1 MLGLGAF
8 LYTIFISA
16 AWIMTI
22 YTLNFYYLSYQSR
35 HNQKHEKL
43 RHENIQL
50 NQDNALPVVT
60 IQLPL
65 FNEKYVARRLI
76 DAVCK
81 LDYPKH
87 KLQIQVIDDSDD
99 ETVELIKKRVD
110 EYQRKGFDI
119 VHLRRNQ
126 DRSGYKAGAL
136 KDGMK
141 YAKGEFIAIFDADFV
156 PPYWFL
162 KKTLGH
168 FVDPKVGLI
177 QCRWGHINENYSTL
191 TAAQAVSLDLHFLIE
206 QKAKSL
212 SHLFMNFNGTAGIWR
227 SSCINDAGGW
237 HTGTLVEDL
246 DLSYRAQMKGWKSLF
261 LEDVVVDAELPV
273 QMNAAKRQQFR
284 WAKGSIQVALK
295 LLLDLISERKLPV
308 DTKVQAFIQLT
319 RHVVHPLFLIQFIVF
334 PILLALDFKLYT
346 VSWAP
351 VTGLLIYVLMGPA
364 TYLYIIR
371 KIWGDKW
378 KDKAKQY
385 LFLIF
390 FATGISVNNTV
401 AVFDALLRHNSE
413 FLRTP
418 KFGIL
423 KKGDDWKDKEYVLPF
438 TKTTL
443 LEAFFGLYGCIAI
456 FISIFSRNPVFV
468 PIIAIQTVG
477 FIYIAYFSMLH
488 SSYNTRS
495 KTVQP
500 DLSRI
505 RMIAGQRDR
514 DKDVELLEVETNS
527 LNTIG
532 DVNVTTES
540 RCNKKGGK
548 NSMTSNSKIV
558 LVVLLG
564 FLAFGAAVA
573 YAGYQIT
580 IYPID
585 KALGYL
591 SRSQSA
597 QTPEMMTGYIKMIKA
612 LLPMKGNAVWS
623 FPNPRTDFGLIQ
635 DDLNAILSRT
645 QSLSSIER
653 NSAAYNT
660 GLEDLHGTLKIIE
673 SNLEEASPYLY
684 VSFTNVLLSC
694 VWITI
699 ILLMFFLIMKKRTKY
714 TEYNSA

>member
-43 RHENIQL
+43 RYENIQL

-126 DRSGYKAGAL
+126 NRSGYKAGAL

-191 TAAQAVSLDLHFLIE
+191 TAAQAVSLDFHFLIE

-295 LLLDLISERKLPV
+295 LLLDLIIERKLPV

-390 FATGISVNNTV
+390 FATGISVKRLFSKHSLDFT
-401 AVFDALLRHNSE
+401 D
-413 FLRTP
+413 
-418 KFGIL
+418 
-423 KKGDDWKDKEYVLPF
+423 VL
-438 TKTTL
+438 
-443 LEAFFGLYGCIAI
+443 
-456 FISIFSRNPVFV
+456 
-468 PIIAIQTVG
+468 Q
-477 FIYIAYFSMLH
+477 
-488 SSYNTRS
+488 
-495 KTVQP
+495 
-500 DLSRI
+500 
-505 RMIAGQRDR
+505 
-514 DKDVELLEVETNS
+514 
-527 LNTIG
+527 
-532 DVNVTTES
+532 
-540 RCNKKGGK
+540 
-548 NSMTSNSKIV
+548 
-558 LVVLLG
+558 
-564 FLAFGAAVA
+564 
-573 YAGYQIT
+573 
-580 IYPID
+580 
-585 KALGYL
+585 YL
-591 SRSQSA
+591 S
-597 QTPEMMTGYIKMIKA
+597 P
-612 LLPMKGNAVWS
+612 S
-623 FPNPRTDFGLIQ
+623 FPGI
-635 DDLNAILSRT
+635 
-645 QSLSSIER
+645 QSL
-653 NSAAYNT
+653 
-660 GLEDLHGTLKIIE
+660 
-673 SNLEEASPYLY
+673 
-684 VSFTNVLLSC
+684 FLL
-694 VWITI
+694 
-699 ILLMFFLIMKKRTKY
+699 
-714 TEYNSA
+714 

>member
-413 FLRTP
+413 FLR
-418 KFGIL
+418 
-423 KKGDDWKDKEYVLPF
+423 
-438 TKTTL
+438 
-443 LEAFFGLYGCIAI
+443 
-456 FISIFSRNPVFV
+456 
-468 PIIAIQTVG
+468 
-477 FIYIAYFSMLH
+477 
-488 SSYNTRS
+488 
-495 KTVQP
+495 
-500 DLSRI
+500 
-505 RMIAGQRDR
+505 
-514 DKDVELLEVETNS
+514 
-527 LNTIG
+527 
-532 DVNVTTES
+532 
-540 RCNKKGGK
+540 
-548 NSMTSNSKIV
+548 
-558 LVVLLG
+558 
-564 FLAFGAAVA
+564 
-573 YAGYQIT
+573 
-580 IYPID
+580 
-585 KALGYL
+585 
-591 SRSQSA
+591 
-597 QTPEMMTGYIKMIKA
+597 
-612 LLPMKGNAVWS
+612 
-623 FPNPRTDFGLIQ
+623 
-635 DDLNAILSRT
+635 
-645 QSLSSIER
+645 
-653 NSAAYNT
+653 
-660 GLEDLHGTLKIIE
+660 
-673 SNLEEASPYLY
+673 
-684 VSFTNVLLSC
+684 
-694 VWITI
+694 
-699 ILLMFFLIMKKRTKY
+699 KRRRL
-714 TEYNSA
+714 

>member
-1 MLGLGAF
+1 
-8 LYTIFISA
+8 
-16 AWIMTI
+16 
-22 YTLNFYYLSYQSR
+22 
-35 HNQKHEKL
+35 
-43 RHENIQL
+43 
-50 NQDNALPVVT
+50 
-60 IQLPL
+60 
-65 FNEKYVARRLI
+65 
-76 DAVCK
+76 
-81 LDYPKH
+81 
-87 KLQIQVIDDSDD
+87 
-99 ETVELIKKRVD
+99 
-110 EYQRKGFDI
+110 
-119 VHLRRNQ
+119 
-126 DRSGYKAGAL
+126 
-136 KDGMK
+136 MK

-191 TAAQAVSLDLHFLIE
+191 TGAQAVSLDLHFLIE

-295 LLLDLISERKLPV
+295 LLLDLIIERKLPV

-364 TYLYIIR
+364 AYLYIIR

-514 DKDVELLEVETNS
+514 DKDLELLEVETNS

-564 FLAFGAAVA
+564 FLAFGVCCCLFW
-573 YAGYQIT
+573 I
-580 IYPID
+580 
-585 KALGYL
+585 
-591 SRSQSA
+591 SNS
-597 QTPEMMTGYIKMIKA
+597 YI
-612 LLPMKGNAVWS
+612 S
-623 FPNPRTDFGLIQ
+623 HR
-635 DDLNAILSRT
+635 
-645 QSLSSIER
+645 
-653 NSAAYNT
+653 
-660 GLEDLHGTLKIIE
+660 
-673 SNLEEASPYLY
+673 
-684 VSFTNVLLSC
+684 
-694 VWITI
+694 
-699 ILLMFFLIMKKRTKY
+699 
-714 TEYNSA
+714 

>member
-43 RHENIQL
+43 RYENIQL

-126 DRSGYKAGAL
+126 NRSGYKAGAL

-141 YAKGEFIAIFDADFV
+141 YAKGEFIAIFDADFI

-168 FVDPKVGLI
+168 FVDPKLGLI

-295 LLLDLISERKLPV
+295 LLLDLIIERKLPV

-564 FLAFGAAVA
+564 FLAFGVCCCLFW
-573 YAGYQIT
+573 I
-580 IYPID
+580 
-585 KALGYL
+585 
-591 SRSQSA
+591 SNN
-597 QTPEMMTGYIKMIKA
+597 YI
-612 LLPMKGNAVWS
+612 S
-623 FPNPRTDFGLIQ
+623 HR
-635 DDLNAILSRT
+635 
-645 QSLSSIER
+645 
-653 NSAAYNT
+653 
-660 GLEDLHGTLKIIE
+660 
-673 SNLEEASPYLY
+673 
-684 VSFTNVLLSC
+684 
-694 VWITI
+694 
-699 ILLMFFLIMKKRTKY
+699 
-714 TEYNSA
+714 

>member
-43 RHENIQL
+43 RYENIQL

-126 DRSGYKAGAL
+126 NRSGYKAGAL

-191 TAAQAVSLDLHFLIE
+191 TAAQAVSLDFHFLIE

-273 QMNAAKRQQFR
+273 QMNAAKR
-284 WAKGSIQVALK
+284 
-295 LLLDLISERKLPV
+295 
-308 DTKVQAFIQLT
+308 
-319 RHVVHPLFLIQFIVF
+319 
-334 PILLALDFKLYT
+334 
-346 VSWAP
+346 
-351 VTGLLIYVLMGPA
+351 
-364 TYLYIIR
+364 
-371 KIWGDKW
+371 
-378 KDKAKQY
+378 
-385 LFLIF
+385 
-390 FATGISVNNTV
+390 
-401 AVFDALLRHNSE
+401 
-413 FLRTP
+413 
-418 KFGIL
+418 
-423 KKGDDWKDKEYVLPF
+423 
-438 TKTTL
+438 
-443 LEAFFGLYGCIAI
+443 
-456 FISIFSRNPVFV
+456 
-468 PIIAIQTVG
+468 
-477 FIYIAYFSMLH
+477 
-488 SSYNTRS
+488 
-495 KTVQP
+495 
-500 DLSRI
+500 
-505 RMIAGQRDR
+505 
-514 DKDVELLEVETNS
+514 
-527 LNTIG
+527 
-532 DVNVTTES
+532 
-540 RCNKKGGK
+540 
-548 NSMTSNSKIV
+548 
-558 LVVLLG
+558 
-564 FLAFGAAVA
+564 
-573 YAGYQIT
+573 
-580 IYPID
+580 
-585 KALGYL
+585 
-591 SRSQSA
+591 
-597 QTPEMMTGYIKMIKA
+597 
-612 LLPMKGNAVWS
+612 
-623 FPNPRTDFGLIQ
+623 
-635 DDLNAILSRT
+635 
-645 QSLSSIER
+645 
-653 NSAAYNT
+653 
-660 GLEDLHGTLKIIE
+660 
-673 SNLEEASPYLY
+673 
-684 VSFTNVLLSC
+684 
-694 VWITI
+694 
-699 ILLMFFLIMKKRTKY
+699 
-714 TEYNSA
+714 